1 MSNHSLLILKSTVR
15 QHHTAIG
22 HANRYVTTFKIQIS
36 TSQDASGGSCPVFAS
51 SFDEVPESSFEANC
65 EFLGKFSCYLKDH
78 VPTIK
83 MMKTHLVLVSALFNT
98 IVDKYPAKRFVM
110 QTKYSALLDN
120 IRKMYLEECALT
132 GNDLAKNA
140 VLMRDQDYEYIAMR
154 MFEMGHHRER
164 AMFVLD
170 VYVTGRISEVSLKTI
185 MDRYV
190 IKNY

>member
-1 MSNHSLLILKSTVR
+1 
-15 QHHTAIG
+15 
-22 HANRYVTTFKIQIS
+22 
-36 TSQDASGGSCPVFAS
+36 
-51 SFDEVPESSFEANC
+51 
-65 EFLGKFSCYLKDH
+65 
-78 VPTIK
+78 

-132 GNDLAKNA
+132 GNDSAKNA